1 MTSTA
6 GKVTYLPLVAFLLL
20 GVIWGSNFIY
30 MQLAA
35 KLLSPTQIVF
45 YRVLFGFVPV
55 LAYSWLSGTLSPR
68 HFKHAGHFLVMALLA
83 TTLYYYAYVKG
94 TALLLSGVAGAVSG
108 SIPILSFL
116 LAVIF
121 LREEKI
127 TAIRAVGVLVGFIGV
142 LVIGLSGHA
151 LPRANLEGVLYL
163 LAGSLSVGASFVY
176 AKKFII
182 PLGIPPSALTTY
194 QLGIGLV
201 LLTLVTDHRGMGNIW
216 TDLHASLGL
225 VIGLGL
231 LGTGCAYIIYY
242 YIVDKL
248 GAIAASSV
256 CYIPPVVA
264 LLIGVL
270 IVGEQIETRDYIA
283 TMLIF
288 TGVFLLKKR

>member
-55 LAYSWLSGTLSPR
+55 LVYSWLSGALSPC
-68 HFKHAGHFLVMALLA
+68 HLKHAGHFLVMALLA